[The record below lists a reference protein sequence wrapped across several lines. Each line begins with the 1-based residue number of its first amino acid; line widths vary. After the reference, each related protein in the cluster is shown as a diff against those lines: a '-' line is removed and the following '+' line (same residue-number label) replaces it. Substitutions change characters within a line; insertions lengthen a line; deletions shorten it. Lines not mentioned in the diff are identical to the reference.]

1 MKHLVFR
8 LSAILAAAASL
19 SCSSLLKLS
28 VDTGKP
34 LPEEDLSARVQTRG
48 FYSEMSNIAVAAA
61 DTIAAHAPCDEIRIR
76 ALRWKIRFTRA
87 AVTAVM
93 QSIPEVAVADT
104 WILCRTI
111 DETFAAMP
119 DSLLFGPLSPLA
131 RKAAD
136 SLHRRAEALAR
147 GAFND
152 KRYRRLER
160 FVDICMT
167 SLPEQVRGSSSLNTT
182 SAWLDYLKTC
192 GEKRGYTLGTIPE
205 VMADMSDK
213 INGAGEQ
220 MASSLGW
227 SGEIMALR
235 WRQDSLRDNLKSRL
249 DSIGSYAGRTVSM
262 LESLPQMSDEMIAS
276 IEKRLTAIMHALDD
290 SMDDAFEQVDM
301 QREHLQRFVAEQ
313 QNLLMQQ
320 TDTIVQHGIASAS
333 QAVPR
338 IVNRIAAWTIIAAIV
353 IFGMPFTA
361 GFFVGSLTQRVRMRK
376 KEK

>member
-1 MKHLVFR
+1 MKHSVFR

-104 WILCRTI
+104 WILCRTT

-136 SLHRRAEALAR
+136 SLHRRAAALAR
-147 GAFND
+147 GAFDD

-167 SLPEQVRGSSSLNTT
+167 TLPEQVRGSSSLNTT

-235 WRQDSLRDNLKSRL
+235 WRQDSLRDNLKCRL
-249 DSIGSYAGRTVSM
+249 DSIDSYAGRTVSM

-290 SMDDAFEQVDM
+290 SMDDAFEQVD
-301 QREHLQRFVAEQ
+301 LQREQ

-320 TDTIVQHGIASAS
+320 ADTIVQHGIASAS
-333 QAVPR
+333 RAVPR

>member
-167 SLPEQVRGSSSLNTT
+167 SLPEQGSRFVEPEHHFRMARLSENLRRKTRLYLRHHSRGDGRHERQDKRCGRADGEQSRLVGRDNGSSVAAGFAARQS
-182 SAWLDYLKTC
+182 
-192 GEKRGYTLGTIPE
+192 EK
-205 VMADMSDK
+205 A
-213 INGAGEQ
+213 
-220 MASSLGW
+220 
-227 SGEIMALR
+227 
-235 WRQDSLRDNLKSRL
+235 
-249 DSIGSYAGRTVSM
+249 
-262 LESLPQMSDEMIAS
+262 AS
-276 IEKRLTAIMHALDD
+276 IR
-290 SMDDAFEQVDM
+290 
-301 QREHLQRFVAEQ
+301 
-313 QNLLMQQ
+313 
-320 TDTIVQHGIASAS
+320 
-333 QAVPR
+333 
-338 IVNRIAAWTIIAAIV
+338 
-353 IFGMPFTA
+353 
-361 GFFVGSLTQRVRMRK
+361 
-376 KEK
+376 